1 MMTMTDGMRPWFMA
15 APVLLVTLA
24 AAAQP
29 ADPTSVVRAAV
40 QVLKTERQGVIAFH
54 HVYNFQEHGP
64 GHNKTEVNESLRL
77 SNDGQLVAVRIL
89 REVSN
94 GNVADA
100 QALAKLQSDADKN
113 PPTDDYRLPLSD
125 EALQEYRF
133 QVPATPC
140 ADCPAGST
148 AIQFTSVK
156 RDTDHAD
163 GTIVIDNAS
172 HHVLQLDFQP
182 SVLPA
187 HTDTGVIS
195 IRFGRVLPDLWDI
208 VQTHEHYTG
217 HMLFIHGWGDVV
229 ETDGEYRRFKT
240 LDEGRQALAQASPAP
255 SP

>member
-1 MMTMTDGMRPWFMA
+1 MAMTDGMRPWLMA
-15 APVLLVTLA
+15 APVLLVSLGA
-24 AAAQP
+24 VAQP
-29 ADPTSVVRAAV
+29 PDPTSVVRAAV
-40 QVLKTERQGVIAFH
+40 QVLNAERQGVLAFR

-64 GHNKTEVNESLRL
+64 GHNKTEMDESLRL

-89 REVSN
+89 RQVSN
-94 GNVADA
+94 GNSAGP
-100 QALAKLQSDADKN
+100 QELAKLQSDADKN
-113 PPTDDYRLPLSD
+113 LPTDDYRLPLSAQ
-125 EALQEYRF
+125 ALQEYRF

-148 AIQFTSVK
+148 AIQFTSLK
-156 RDTDHAD
+156 RDTNHAD
-163 GTIVIDNAS
+163 GTIVIDAAS

-217 HMLFIHGWGDVV
+217 HLLFIHGWGDVV
-229 ETDGEYRRFKT
+229 ETDSDYRRFKT
-240 LDEGRQALAQASPAP
+240 LEEGQQALTQASPAP
-255 SP
+255 